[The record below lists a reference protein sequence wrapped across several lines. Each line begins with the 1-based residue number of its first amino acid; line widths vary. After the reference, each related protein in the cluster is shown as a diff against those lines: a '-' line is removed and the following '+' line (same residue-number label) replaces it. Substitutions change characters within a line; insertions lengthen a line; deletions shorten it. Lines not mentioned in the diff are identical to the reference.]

1 MSFECQFCNKTF
13 QREKTL
19 AVHLCEQKRRH
30 INRDDK
36 YVRLGFLAYN
46 RFYEIT
52 QGSKTQKTY
61 EHFSKSNYY
70 TGFTKFGRHM
80 LEINAIDP
88 EKFIDFV
95 ITASIPLDS
104 WCKDSVYESYIRE
117 LNKKETAERAVER
130 GILLM
135 EQWGR
140 EHDRPFNVFF
150 REISRPRLIHWIKSG
165 RISPWIIFNCDSGDA
180 AIASMTDNEH
190 HMINEYLEPTF
201 WTRKFSTRKE
211 DVEFVQMVLKE
222 AGL

>member
-1 MSFECQFCNKTF
+1 MSFECQFCKKTF

-61 EHFSKSNYY
+61 EHFAKSNYY

-201 WTRKFSTRKE
+201 WTRKFSTRQE

>member
-1 MSFECQFCNKTF
+1 MSFECQFCKKTF

>member
-1 MSFECQFCNKTF
+1 MSFECQFCKKTF
-13 QREKTL
+13 KKEKTL
-19 AVHLCEQKRRH
+19 SVHLCEQKRRW
-30 INRDDK
+30 INKDSK

-52 QGSKTQKTY
+52 QGSSKPKTY

-70 TGFTKFGRHM
+70 TAFTKFGRHI

-95 ITASIPLDS
+95 INNSVHLDK
-104 WCKDSVYESYIRE
+104 WCSDSVYETYIRE

-135 EQWGR
+135 QQWGR
-140 EHDRPFNVFF
+140 EHDRPYNVFF

-165 RISPWIIFNCDSGDA
+165 RISPWIIFNCDSGNA
-180 AIASMTDNEH
+180 VIGTLTDDELN
-190 HMINEYLEPTF
+190 MINEYLEPTF

>member
-1 MSFECQFCNKTF
+1 MSFECQFCKKTF

-61 EHFSKSNYY
+61 EHFAKSNYY

-211 DVEFVQMVLKE
+211 DVDFVQMVLKE

>member
-1 MSFECQFCNKTF
+1 MSFECQFCKKTF

-52 QGSKTQKTY
+52 QGSKIQKTY
-61 EHFSKSNYY
+61 EHFAKSSYY
-70 TGFTKFGRHM
+70 TAFTKFGRHM